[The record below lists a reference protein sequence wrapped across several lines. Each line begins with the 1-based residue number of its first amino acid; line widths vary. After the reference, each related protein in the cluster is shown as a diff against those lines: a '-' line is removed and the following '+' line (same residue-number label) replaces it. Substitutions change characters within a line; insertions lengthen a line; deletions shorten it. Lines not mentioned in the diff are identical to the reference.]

1 MVFNHRQTPKPHIAP
16 VAIGIILTIGSTGL
30 RAGGEANQAPAPS
43 EDHIASV
50 IPESFNGNR
59 ILWIGSTNT
68 GRQKTLSA
76 VAVEGEDRLAAA
88 PRNLIRKP
96 YEGHIEGLDAWW
108 QAAFD
113 RENLYVFVR
122 ANMPG
127 AKFRQ
132 PRGGDEYGGDLFE
145 LFIDP
150 TVSGK
155 HKYQFCANPIGLRY
169 DSYQN
174 QKTWDADWTAKGAAD
189 EKGWQVL
196 YTIPL
201 ESFGENLKSGTRT
214 IGINVGVYGSGQ
226 HVSWTGHWGDPG
238 SYSSLVLGRIA
249 KPARRSLG
257 VKLRLDR
264 KVYDSLDLTAQA
276 LVSIDGEVPDH
287 SVLTLSLDSDGTQ
300 VSSHQVPM
308 DQISGTGLAF
318 VIDLRDLNPGRH
330 LLRVRFV
337 REEDEL
343 GGATVPFEVVPLV
356 PGAVRPKLAGRIPIL
371 VQPDMAAATL
381 GEQPVTTGVP
391 LPRGT
396 ALSAEHFK
404 LLAPDGR
411 TEVPLQARVSARW
424 SPRGYAKWLLLDFP
438 AHVDSE
444 HVTSYSLQYG
454 PGVQRMPVSSPLK
467 ITQENGLISVDTGP
481 LKFSVRKRGFSF
493 LESASLNGK
502 KLVRGSRITLT
513 DEHGTVYDASADV
526 DSEVTI
532 EEAGPLRAVIAA
544 KGWFVAD
551 SKRVGQ
557 YVVRICAWRGEPYL
571 RVFHT
576 FVVTEP
582 TKTLRYRNIALES
595 RLTDAGRAV
604 FGIEGQ
610 DAVRATGSNAWL
622 VQESYDR
629 LRVAEKSGD
638 LEKTLATGER
648 SAGWVRSGSVS
659 VAVRDMWQNFPK
671 ELEVENDTLRV
682 HFWPRHP
689 GPVRHPTKAVTA
701 RDIHMLWFAHEG
713 ELLDF
718 SIPDDYAR
726 FHNVDDAK
734 THEFYYIPNVLKDNS
749 DEALGIAR
757 THEMIW
763 LFGAGEDDTGS
774 RLAALTQD
782 IGCLPAPEWIDDS
795 RAVGMLH
802 PVDRER
808 FPDVETALSRHF
820 DWLQRS
826 TEFMHDYGMWNFG
839 DRHSRWSPGER
850 RVPVNRTWANHHH
863 GNPRTSWLLYLRS
876 GDTKYL
882 TAARRQALHL
892 MDVDICHYSTP
903 EYEARGYPV
912 GKIPGALCDYKGLVH
927 WHSGNRLYDYN
938 NLSDYLFYDYY
949 LTGYRR
955 AVDVACETADAV
967 ARFPRGGNS
976 GRDGEGPVA
985 SLAFLYE
992 ATWDARLLPQI
1003 ETYVS
1008 VLLNSQTGE
1017 DHELGPGAFTGWA
1030 GYAPWLPRYIHLSR
1044 DPAAMKSLE
1053 RWCDYT
1059 AANAFYG
1066 SGGAMWHDLAEG
1078 YRLFGK
1084 REYLEKGVAEMK
1096 LMLSDQFLEPGHFYD
1111 GFFTPALTLNGG
1123 YFSQRMPRF
1132 LAALSLTEEKI
1143 RPEYGLSYYAPGMI
1157 RMWVNPKTHY
1167 ASERYYRKWNGLP
1180 LAVVRKAADREF
1192 RFTLKGELSPGHAW
1206 VTRAEDGVQVSRT
1219 GLQAETTS
1227 IRVPVDGHTGEYVL
1241 WISTSHGRPWV
1252 EFPVSNLEQEV
1263 FAPDLLISRRM
1274 QAMFFRTLPDA
1285 NEAVISVAFGYDAG
1299 QPMVLKSDGSEV
1311 ARLADGNM
1319 ARARWGDLT
1328 FPVTPDLRGELLH
1341 LIHGRNHD
1349 EINFHLKQGIIPWL
1363 SLTPEYYFVPQVKLD
1378 PRAVATP

>member
-1 MVFNHRQTPKPHIAP
+1 MLHIAV
-16 VAIGIILTIGSTGL
+16 VAIGIILTIGVTAL
-30 RAGGEANQAPAPS
+30 QAGAEADQETALSA
-43 EDHIASV
+43 DHIASV
-50 IPESFNGNR
+50 LPEVFDGNR
-59 ILWIGSTNT
+59 ILWIGSTST

-76 VAVEGEDRLAAA
+76 VAVESKGRLTAA
-88 PRNLIRKP
+88 PRNPITKP
-96 YEGHIEGLDAWW
+96 YEGHIKGLDAWW

-122 ANMPG
+122 ANMPD
-127 AKFRQ
+127 AQFRQ

-150 TVSGK
+150 TASGN

-174 QKTWDADWTAKGAAD
+174 QKSWDADWTAKGAAD

-201 ESFGENLKSGTRT
+201 DCFGKNHDPGTRT
-214 IGINVGVYGSGQ
+214 VGINVGVFGSGQ

-238 SYSSLVLGRIA
+238 SYSTLMFGEIA

-257 VKLRLDR
+257 LKLRLDR

-276 LVSIDGEVPDH
+276 LVNMDGETPDDC
-287 SVLTLSLDSDGTQ
+287 VLKLSLDSAGTQ

-308 DQISGTGLAF
+308 DQTSGSGLAF
-318 VIDLRDLNPGRH
+318 VIDLRDLKPGKH
-330 LLRVRFV
+330 LLRVRIAK
-337 REEDEL
+337 DETEL
-343 GGATVPFEVVPLV
+343 ATATVPFEVVPLV
-356 PGAVRPKLAGRIPIL
+356 PGAVRPKLEGRIPIL
-371 VQPDMAAATL
+371 VQPDLVASTL

-391 LPRGT
+391 MPRG
-396 ALSAEHFK
+396 AAMSAEHFK
-404 LLAPDGR
+404 LLAPDGL

-438 AHVDSE
+438 ANVDAKR
-444 HVTSYSLQYG
+444 VTSYSLQYG
-454 PGVQRMPVSSPLK
+454 AGVERMAVRNPLEISQDNDL
-467 ITQENGLISVDTGP
+467 ITVDTGP
-481 LKFSVRKRGFSF
+481 LQFSIRKHGFSF
-493 LESASLNGK
+493 LESAFLNGK
-502 KLVRGSRITLT
+502 KLIRGSRLTLT
-513 DEHGTVYDASADV
+513 DEHGTVYDASGDL
-526 DSEVTI
+526 DCKVTI

-544 KGWFVAD
+544 KGWFVAGGE
-551 SKRVGQ
+551 RVGQ
-557 YVVRICAWRGEPYL
+557 YVVRIYAWRGEPHL

-595 RLTDAGRAV
+595 QLTSAGHAV
-604 FGIEGQ
+604 FGIEDG
-610 DAVRATGSNAWL
+610 DAVRATASNAYL

-629 LRVAEKSGD
+629 LRVAQQNGNQK
-638 LEKTLATGER
+638 KVLATGQR
-648 SAGWVRSGSVS
+648 SAGWVRSGNVS

-671 ELEVENDTLRV
+671 ELEVEDDTLRV

-689 GPVRHPTKAVTA
+689 GPVRHPTRTVTA

-718 SIPDDYAR
+718 SIPGDYAR
-726 FHNVDDAK
+726 FHDRDDAK

-757 THEMIW
+757 THEMTW
-763 LFGAGEDDTGS
+763 LFGASEDDTNS
-774 RLAALTQD
+774 RMAALTRD
-782 IGCLPAPEWIDDS
+782 IGCLPAPEWIGES
-795 RAVGMLH
+795 GAVGMLH
-802 PVDRER
+802 AVDRER

-839 DRHSRWSPGER
+839 DRHSRWDPADN

-882 TAARRQALHL
+882 TAARRQALHQ

-903 EYEARGYPV
+903 EYEAKGYPV
-912 GKIPGALCDYKGLVH
+912 GKLPGALCDYKGLVH

-938 NLSDYLFYDYY
+938 NLNDYLYYDYY

-955 AVDVACETADAV
+955 AVDVARETADSV

-1008 VLLNSQTGE
+1008 VLLNSQTE
-1017 DHELGPGAFTGWA
+1017 ADHEFGPGAFTGWA

-1096 LMLSDQFLEPGHFYD
+1096 LMISDQFLERGHFYD

-1132 LAALSLTEEKI
+1132 LAALALTEEKI
-1143 RPEYGLSYYAPGMI
+1143 RPRYGLSYYAPGMI

-1167 ASERYYRKWNGLP
+1167 ASERYYRKWNGMP

-1192 RFTLKGELSPGHAW
+1192 QFTLKGSLSPGQAW
-1206 VTRAEDGVQVSRT
+1206 VTRADDGVEVSRT
-1219 GLQAETTS
+1219 GLQEESTI

-1252 EFPVSNLEQEV
+1252 EFPVSNLKKEV
-1263 FAPDLLISRRM
+1263 FAWELLISRRM

-1285 NEAVISVAFGYDAG
+1285 DEAVISVAFGYDAG
-1299 QPMVLKSDGSEV
+1299 QPMVLKADGSEV
-1311 ARLADGNM
+1311 ARLPDGNM
-1319 ARARWGDLT
+1319 AKARWGDLA

-1341 LIHGRNHD
+1341 FIHGRNHD
-1349 EINFHLKQGIIPWL
+1349 ETNFHPKQGIIPWL
-1363 SLTPEYYFVPQVKLD
+1363 SLTPEHYFVPQVKLD
-1378 PRAVATP
+1378 PRAKATP